1 MKQELEIMTE
11 KYYIAMGALA
21 NIETMFRGLTD
32 TPDDATLGNIRTII
46 TAYEST
52 TKKSLADIILLS

>member
-1 MKQELEIMTE
+1 MKTELEILEE
-11 KYYIAMGALA
+11 KHSIAMGALA

-32 TPDDATLGNIRTII
+32 TPDDATLGNLRTII

-52 TKKSLADIILLS
+52 TKKSLHRAILQ